1 MTTLILQPTDTS
13 QWYTLI
19 IEAQSKSQII
29 LPEDTESYLV
39 FLLMRSST
47 NTIWLD
53 AIIGMDYMLALQEK
67 GEKQKNLLMNVGD
80 TSLLLSGFFPEFVHK
95 YQLDPKYYA
104 EIGQLAYSRLGAF
117 PDESKQKIF
126 NALSEHF
133 LDLSKVL
140 QTAKKNL
147 VQDIN
152 SLRF

>member
-53 AIIGMDYMLALQEK
+53 AIIGMDYMLALQTK
-67 GEKQKNLLMNVGD
+67 
-80 TSLLLSGFFPEFVHK
+80 EFIDECRRYK
-95 YQLDPKYYA
+95 F
-104 EIGQLAYSRLGAF
+104 AF
-117 PDESKQKIF
+117 IWVFS
-126 NALSEHF
+126 
-133 LDLSKVL
+133 
-140 QTAKKNL
+140 
-147 VQDIN
+147 
-152 SLRF
+152 